1 MDLFTAKKLTE
12 LRKHFSLSQEALAE
26 KVGVSRQAI
35 SKWERGE
42 ASPDTDNLLSLSK
55 IYNVS
60 LDDLLGEKTSEE
72 IISALSKKET
82 AVNENITEEE
92 EAGSIPFSKEKNEVF
107 SEKDKS
113 ASYSKVSEEKGSFY
127 SEEAEE
133 KGSFYS
139 EEKSENSQERDLRA
153 LGKTLLKIPYFLIAI
168 IVFLIIG
175 FSSKLW
181 HPAWMLILTIPAYYL
196 TAWGF
201 CAKTKKGMLLKLP
214 VYLYVIILFLLMGF
228 TASLWHPMWIL
239 FLLIPAYYWFVSFNV
254 KK

>member
-42 ASPDTDNLLSLSK
+42 ASPDTDNLLALSK

-60 LDDLLGEKTSEE
+60 LDDLLGEKSSEE
-72 IISALSKKET
+72 IISALSEKET
-82 AVNENITEEE
+82 AVNENTAQEE
-92 EAGSIPFSKEKNEVF
+92 EAGGIPFSKEK
-107 SEKDKS
+107 
-113 ASYSKVSEEKGSFY
+113 SKAFYSEEKGA
-127 SEEAEE
+127 SEYESSDE
-133 KGSFYS
+133 KRSFYS
-139 EEKSENSQERDLRA
+139 EEKTENIGGKDFRA

-181 HPAWMLILTIPAYYL
+181 HPAWMIFLTIPAYYL

-201 CAKTKKGMLLKLP
+201 LAKTKKGMLLKLP

-239 FLLIPAYYWFVSFNV
+239 FLFIPAYYWFVSFNV

>member
-42 ASPDTDNLLSLSK
+42 ASPDTDNLLALSK
-55 IYNVS
+55 IYSVS
-60 LDDLLGEKTSEE
+60 LDDLLGEKNSEE
-72 IISALSKKET
+72 IISALSEKET
-82 AVNENITEEE
+82 AENENTKDEED
-92 EAGSIPFSKEKNEVF
+92 AGGIPFSKEKNEVF
-107 SEKDKS
+107 YEEENRASDSES
-113 ASYSKVSEEKGSFY
+113 SEEKR
-127 SEEAEE
+127 
-133 KGSFYS
+133 SFYS
-139 EEKSENSQERDLRA
+139 EEKTGNAEERDLRA

-181 HPAWMLILTIPAYYL
+181 HPAWMIFLTIPAYYL

-239 FLLIPAYYWFVSFNV
+239 FLLIPAYYWFVGFNV

>member
-72 IISALSKKET
+72 IISAFSEKET

-127 SEEAEE
+127 SEE
-133 KGSFYS
+133 
-139 EEKSENSQERDLRA
+139 KSEISQERDLRA

-168 IVFLIIG
+168 IVFLVIG

-239 FLLIPAYYWFVSFNV
+239 FLLIPAYYWFVGFNV

>member
-72 IISALSKKET
+72 IISALSEKET

-127 SEEAEE
+127 REEAEE